1 MKSFRI
7 SVLLVLTSIFG
18 SANAQGQGDK
28 SQAALLAGSW
38 TSSATRSDGLTIA
51 AAVSLSRNGIFSGHA
66 DANGKPFMSYEGT
79 WKLVGKRI
87 FWVYVKSQPEIPENA
102 RADSDELMSVDGKS
116 LVLRSDRSGEI
127 RTYQRQK

>member
-1 MKSFRI
+1 
-7 SVLLVLTSIFG
+7 
-18 SANAQGQGDK
+18 
-28 SQAALLAGSW
+28 
-38 TSSATRSDGLTIA
+38 
-51 AAVSLSRNGIFSGHA
+51 
-66 DANGKPFMSYEGT
+66 MSYEGT